1 VVEIK
6 NRSIFN
12 MAISM
17 LKTKKMPNE
26 FWVLARDCLVYLSNR
41 CLTKYLNCI
50 TPQEAWNGTKSS
62 FTHLKVFESI
72 GYVHVNDQV
81 KIKLDDKS
89 KKMIFVGYD
98 QKSKGYKLYNSN
110 EKKDDD

>member
-1 VVEIK
+1 
-6 NRSIFN
+6 
-12 MAISM
+12 
-17 LKTKKMPNE
+17 
-26 FWVLARDCLVYLSNR
+26 
-41 CLTKYLNCI
+41 
-50 TPQEAWNGTKSS
+50 
-62 FTHLKVFESI
+62 VFESI

-81 KIKLDDKS
+81 NIKLDYKS

>member
-1 VVEIK
+1 MSYKILE
-6 NRSIFN
+6 
-12 MAISM
+12 
-17 LKTKKMPNE
+17 LH
-26 FWVLARDCLVYLSNR
+26 
-41 CLTKYLNCI
+41 

-98 QKSKGYKLYNSN
+98 QKSKGYRLYNSN

>member
-1 VVEIK
+1 MSYKILE
-6 NRSIFN
+6 
-12 MAISM
+12 
-17 LKTKKMPNE
+17 LH
-26 FWVLARDCLVYLSNR
+26 
-41 CLTKYLNCI
+41 

-98 QKSKGYKLYNSN
+98 
-110 EKKDDD
+110 